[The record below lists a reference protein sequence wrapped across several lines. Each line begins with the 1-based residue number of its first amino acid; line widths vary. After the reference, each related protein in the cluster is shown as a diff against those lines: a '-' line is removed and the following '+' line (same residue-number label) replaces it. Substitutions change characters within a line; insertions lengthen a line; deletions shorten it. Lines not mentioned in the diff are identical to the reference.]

1 MKRIIVS
8 VTNDLVNDQR
18 IFKVCNTLKE
28 LDYEVLLI
36 GRKLSDSLAISRD
49 YKTYRMRLLFNN
61 GFLFYVEYSIRLFF
75 KILFSKKDILL
86 SNDLD
91 TLLPNYLISRFQ
103 KKKLVYDSHELFTE
117 VPELIHRPRVQNI
130 WLKIEQ
136 YIFPKLK
143 NVSTV
148 NKKIAEVY
156 SKKYNVEVNVIR
168 NIAYKL
174 NNKRVDASFAE
185 KIKGNSKML
194 ILQGTGINIDRG
206 AEEAIKMMQYL
217 ENTILYVIGSGDVFD
232 ILKSIVSKLQLEN
245 KVFILDK
252 IPYSELIEYTKIADL
267 GLSLDKNTNL
277 NYEYSLP
284 NKIFDYIQS
293 STPILTSNRVVV
305 AEIVNTYNIG
315 KVIDSHDPKIMA
327 IVVQSIFK
335 NLAVYSQ
342 WKENLLIASEKFNWE
357 NESEKLKQI
366 YSNLK

>member
-1 MKRIIVS
+1 
-8 VTNDLVNDQR
+8 LVNDQR

-28 LDYEVLLI
+28 LDYDILLI
-36 GRKLSDSLAISRD
+36 GRKLSDNSPLSRD
-49 YKTYRMRLLFNN
+49 YKTYRMRLLFSN
-61 GFLFYVEYSIRLFF
+61 GFLFYIEYSMRLFF
-75 KILFSKKDILL
+75 KILFTKKDILL

-91 TLLPNYLISRFQ
+91 TLLPNYLISIIQ
-103 KKKLVYDSHELFTE
+103 HKKLVYDSHELFTE
-117 VPELIHRPRVQNI
+117 IPELIHRPIVQNI

-143 NVSTV
+143 NVYTV
-148 NKKIAEVY
+148 NREIAEIY
-156 SKKYNVEVNVIR
+156 SEKYNVKVGVIR

-174 NNKRVDASFAE
+174 KNKKGDVNFAD

-206 AEEAIKMMQYL
+206 AEEAVEMMQYL
-217 ENTILYVIGSGDVFD
+217 ENTILYIIGSGDVFD
-232 ILKSIVSKLQLEN
+232 KLESMASELKLEN

-315 KVIDSHDPKIMA
+315 KVVDSHDPKIMA
-327 IVVQSIFK
+327 SVVQSIFE
-335 NLAVYSQ
+335 NQEGYNI
-342 WKENLLIASEKFNWE
+342 WKENLQIASEKFNWE

>member
-1 MKRIIVS
+1 
-8 VTNDLVNDQR
+8 
-18 IFKVCNTLKE
+18 
-28 LDYEVLLI
+28 
-36 GRKLSDSLAISRD
+36 
-49 YKTYRMRLLFNN
+49 MRLLFNTS
-61 GFLFYVEYSIRLFF
+61 FLFYVEYSIRLFF

-91 TLLPNYLISRFQ
+91 TLLPNYLISHLQ

-117 VPELIHRPRVQNI
+117 IPELIHRPRVQNV

-136 YIFPKLK
+136 LIFPRLK
-143 NVSTV
+143 NVYTV
-148 NKKIAEVY
+148 NKKIADIY
-156 SKKYNVEVNVIR
+156 SKKYNVDVNVIR

-174 NNKRVDASFAE
+174 KNKNVDESFAD
-185 KIKGNSKML
+185 KIKGTSKML

-206 AEEAIKMMQYL
+206 AEEAVEMMQYL
-217 ENTILYVIGSGDVFD
+217 ENTILYIIGSGDVFD
-232 ILKSIVSKLQLEN
+232 KLKSMITELKLEN
-245 KVFILDK
+245 NVFIIDK
-252 IPYSELIEYTKIADL
+252 IPYSELIEYTKISDL

-315 KVIDSHDPKIMA
+315 KVVDSHDPKIMA
-327 IVVQSIFK
+327 NTVQRIFD
-335 NLAVYSQ
+335 NTTIYGL
-342 WKENLLIASEKFNWE
+342 WKENLQIASEKFNWE
-357 NESEKLKQI
+357 NESEKLKEI